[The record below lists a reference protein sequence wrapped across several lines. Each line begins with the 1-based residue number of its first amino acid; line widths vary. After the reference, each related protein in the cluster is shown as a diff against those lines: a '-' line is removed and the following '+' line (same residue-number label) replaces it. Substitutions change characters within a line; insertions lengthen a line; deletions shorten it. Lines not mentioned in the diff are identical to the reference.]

1 MIFHNSAL
9 AGLVPDDSYGAEDLA
24 RIERA
29 LGDHQTLAFDRLPS
43 GLFAASSGGDA
54 IASSGYGN
62 VWVRDNIYVAY
73 AHHVTGNKQV
83 ADVVRAL
90 ITYFNRYDHRFDD
103 IISGAVGFC
112 GPAHWRIGSAR
123 RTTSIDRSR
132 RSPTTGAAPNSTIS
146 ATTCTSPTLTSR
158 CSGHRPIS

>member
-29 LGDHQTLAFDRLPS
+29 LGDHQTLAFVRLPS

-73 AHHVTGNKQV
+73 AHHVTGNTQV
-83 ADVVRAL
+83 AAEVVRAQ
-90 ITYFNRYDHRFDD
+90 ITND
-103 IISGAVGFC
+103 
-112 GPAHWRIGSAR
+112 WRCAELYYLRNNVYVANPHIPLQWTQANLLMALEGMRATVAR
-123 RTTSIDRSR
+123 NDES
-132 RSPTTGAAPNSTIS
+132 
-146 ATTCTSPTLTSR
+146 
-158 CSGHRPIS
+158 